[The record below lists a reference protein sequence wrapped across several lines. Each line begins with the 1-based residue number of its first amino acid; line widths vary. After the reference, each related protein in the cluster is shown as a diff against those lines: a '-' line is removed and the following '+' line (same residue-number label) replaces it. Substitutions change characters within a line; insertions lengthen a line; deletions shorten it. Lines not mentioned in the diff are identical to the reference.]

1 MMVNNWI
8 VIGKKYFIQLKTN
21 IVRLF
26 FISVFIGCGPFESND
41 NDGIA
46 DKVYVALQGLD
57 QVVIVDLEMGG
68 TEAIDISYEFADCSG
83 LDLEE
88 CLETSGCMWMA
99 SMGHCHGAE
108 THEPHFIA
116 IDEINRF
123 WFVTTIMTGWVG
135 SYNLDTNELIDT
147 IKVGD
152 FPALM
157 VVNLEDQ
164 KLFVSRMMSMED
176 HTQSST
182 FIQEINYNDNG
193 MMTLSENYEIGS
205 PAPHSIAI
213 NSNGSELYTA
223 TYEGDWLFKLLLN
236 SNEPNEETPL
246 EVGFSDS
253 KSDNP
258 KRIKPVQVVL
268 VQDSL
273 LFISCEGGE
282 WTYGAG
288 WDTIPGQL
296 QLWNTN
302 KMEIKDTLHLGKDS
316 RPWHIINS
324 PINNRVYVAL
334 KGQSDGNDN
343 TDGIACIS
351 FDLSNEENIL
361 VLEWVKRSDMFALL
375 HGIDISADG
384 DKLYVSGRIDG
395 KLHVLNAQDGEVL
408 QSIYLGP
415 EIETKPSGVT
425 YYSGSN

>member
-1 MMVNNWI
+1 M
-8 VIGKKYFIQLKTN
+8 QLKIN
-21 IVRLF
+21 IVSLF
-26 FISVFIGCGPFESND
+26 LITVFIGCGLFESND
-41 NDGIA
+41 DGVA
-46 DKVYVALQGLD
+46 GKVYVALQGLD
-57 QVVIVDLEMGG
+57 QVAIVDLETG
-68 TEAIDISYEFADCSG
+68 EVEKNDINFG
-83 LDLEE
+83 FPE
-88 CLETSGCMWMA
+88 CANLNLGECIQTVGCMWMN

-108 THEPHFIA
+108 THEPHFVA

-157 VVNLEDQ
+157 VLNLEDQ

-176 HTQSST
+176 HVQSST

-236 SNEPNEETPL
+236 SIDPNEEVPL
-246 EVGFSDS
+246 DVDSSDK
-253 KSDNP
+253 KSDAP
-258 KRIKPVQVVL
+258 KRIKPVQAIS

-282 WTYGAG
+282 WTSGEG

-302 KMEIKDTLHLGKDS
+302 KVEIIDTLHLGKYS
-316 RPWHIINS
+316 RPWHIIDS
-324 PINNRVYVAL
+324 PINNRVYLAL

-351 FDLSNEENIL
+351 FDISSQENIL
-361 VLEWVKRSDMFALL
+361 VLEWVIRSDTFALL
-375 HGIDISADG
+375 HGIDISVDG
-384 DKLYVSGRIDG
+384 DKLYASGRMDG
-395 KLHVLNAQDGEVL
+395 KLHVLNAQDGEL
-408 QSIYLGP
+408 LRSIYLGP
-415 EIETKPSGVT
+415 EIVTKPSGVT
-425 YYSGSN
+425 YYSGSK